1 MKVNMIDW
9 KRINAVLIGI
19 ALSANVVKGQTEDQK
34 EKLPT
39 DELLPPHTSERKS
52 SLLTGIGRIW
62 SIKAAPYTR
71 P

>member
-39 DELLPPHTSERKS
+39 DELQSWEHAPTDYVAPQGLVY
-52 SLLTGIGRIW
+52 G
-62 SIKAAPYTR
+62 AAFY
-71 P
+71 